1 MGFGAVIVAGKQPP
15 PSGSF
20 APLVQAGSIS
30 VIKRIIYTLQQ
41 AKVSPI
47 VVMTGYEADQLER
60 HVERTG
66 VICMRDVDY
75 ESTSELETLKQGIAE
90 IQNQCQ
96 GIVVPSVQTPFFK
109 GEKRSFARR
118 GIQKSS
124 IKKDLDSWMHP
135 KSSSL
140 LIENIF

>member
-1 MGFGAVIVAGKQPP
+1 
-15 PSGSF
+15 
-20 APLVQAGSIS
+20 
-30 VIKRIIYTLQQ
+30 
-41 AKVSPI
+41 
-47 VVMTGYEADQLER
+47 MT
-60 HVERTG
+60 
-66 VICMRDVDY
+66 
-75 ESTSELETLKQGIAE
+75 KF
-90 IQNQCQ
+90 
-96 GIVVPSVQTPFFK
+96 PFFK